1 MALMMDTILITVL
14 AICLYTD
21 LSKRKIYNI
30 VVFPAAA
37 LGIALNTVWH
47 GLPGLKFSAAG
58 FCLGVAIFI
67 IPYALGG
74 MGAGDVKL
82 LGTVGALKGPLFVFH
97 AALGTA
103 LAGGLL
109 ALGIL
114 IWRRQLWGTVRRI
127 ALACA
132 LLLCPKRRIGEA
144 FFLLERS
151 PYSSFIPYGV
161 AIFIGT
167 LLAYW
172 WGNPFA
178 F

>member
-58 FCLGVAIFI
+58 FSLGVMIFI
-67 IPYALGG
+67 IPCALGG

-103 LAGGLL
+103 MTGGLI

-114 IWRRQLWGTVRRI
+114 IWKRRLLDAVGRI
-127 ALACA
+127 AMACA
-132 LLLCPKRRIGEA
+132 LLLGVRRRVGEA
-144 FFLLERS
+144 FSLLERN
-151 PYSSFIPYGV
+151 PCSSFLPYGA
-161 AIFIGT
+161 AIFLGT